1 MVSQSFLWQEIDP
14 ILKQALEED
23 LGKGDITTDSL
34 IPVEASLEAEWVAKE
49 PCCLSGLV
57 VVDRIFALLDSHI
70 KCFWMFK
77 EGEMIEPGKFGLI
90 KGSAQNILKGER
102 VALNFLQRLCGV
114 STLTYQFV
122 EKVKKYGVE
131 IYDTRKTTPGL
142 RTLEKYAVKV
152 GGGVNHRM
160 RLDDMVLIKENHQ
173 YVLNDLSFEGFTNEK
188 QSMNNHS
195 LERTFVS
202 HSTGLHKSI
211 HTNEW
216 PSKPLIQ
223 KIRKEHPQLQIGM
236 EVEHVSQIKDVVAAG
251 VNFVLLDNMTP
262 EQVQEAVQLWKGK
275 IVLEVSG
282 GIRLDNI
289 EAYAKAKPDRIS
301 IGALTHSVKA
311 IDISL
316 EVLSA
321 Q

>member
-1 MVSQSFLWQEIDP
+1 MFPKDLSWKEIDP

-23 LGKGDITTDSL
+23 FGKGDITTDSL
-34 IPVEASLEAEWVAKE
+34 IPKEASLEAEWVAKE

-57 VVDRIFALLDSHI
+57 IVDRIFTLLDSHI

-114 STLTYQFV
+114 SNLKRQLA
-122 EKVKKYGVE
+122 EKLKKKGVE
-131 IYDTRKTTPGL
+131 IYFKRKTTPGL

-173 YVLNDLSFEGFTNEK
+173 YVLNDLSFEGF
-188 QSMNNHS
+188 
-195 LERTFVS
+195 
-202 HSTGLHKSI
+202 
-211 HTNEW
+211 
-216 PSKPLIQ
+216 KPLIQ
-223 KIRKEHPQLQIGM
+223 KIRNEHPPLQIGI
-236 EVEHVSQIKDVVAAG
+236 EVEHVSQIKDAVAAG

-262 EQVQEAVQLWKGK
+262 EQVHEAVQLWKGK
-275 IVLEVSG
+275 VTLEVSG

-321 Q
+321 R